1 MSTAQCPVGTA
12 ASRAASGAAPPAEVG
27 RLTMRRLRMAVLIAP
42 LALVVILEGGNLLLE
57 GVVSPS
63 VARLVTIP
71 VALLVAALF
80 SLLVFEQL
88 ETIRRRLAR
97 QNDELLGLHQAGL
110 AVAAELS
117 LDSVLQTVVDTARAL
132 IGTRYGAISVIDGE
146 GVIHA
151 FVTSGISPQ
160 VRERLGDPP
169 RGHGLLGVVLQE
181 GQRLRLDNLQG
192 DPRSVGFPPHHP
204 PMRTLLAVPV
214 TGRGPHRGNL
224 YLSERDDGSA
234 FTESDEETL
243 VRFASQAAIAL
254 DNAHLHGQVRELG
267 AARER
272 IRIAHEMHDGLAQVL
287 AYVNTK
293 AQVVGEYCRQEKIE
307 QAREHLDQLAE
318 AARRCYGDVREQILE
333 LRTTVPS
340 EIGLIEAVTEYVTQW
355 ERQSGITA
363 ELAAPAQLTLAPQVE
378 LQLLRILQEGL
389 ANVRKHAG
397 ATRVRVSLERV
408 ALEPAGAGGVRL
420 TVFDDGAGFVAS
432 STPRSA
438 PGSGPRFGLTTMQER
453 AESVGGRLE
462 LTSNPGEGTRVS
474 ATLPASQEN

>member
-1 MSTAQCPVGTA
+1 MSSAESPVESA
-12 ASRAASGAAPPAEVG
+12 APRAATVASPPAEVG
-27 RLTMRRLRMAVLIAP
+27 RRSLRRLRVVVLIAP
-42 LALVVILEGGNLLLE
+42 LVLVVILEGGNLLLE
-57 GVVSPS
+57 GVVSRPT
-63 VARLVTIP
+63 AWLVTVP
-71 VALLVAALF
+71 VALIVAAFF
-80 SLLVFEQL
+80 SIQVFDQIEA
-88 ETIRRRLAR
+88 IRRRLAR
-97 QNDELLGLHQAGL
+97 QNDELLGLHRAGL

-132 IGTRYGAISVIDGE
+132 IGTRYGAVSVIDAE
-146 GVIHA
+146 GRIHA
-151 FVTSGISPQ
+151 FVTSGISRE

-181 GQRLRLDNLQG
+181 GQRLRLDNLQA
-192 DPRSVGFPPHHP
+192 DSRSVGFPPHHP

-214 TGRGPHRGNL
+214 NGRGPHRGNL

-293 AQVVGEYCRQEKIE
+293 AQVVGEYCRQEKLDL
-307 QAREHLDQLAE
+307 ARQHLDQLAD
-318 AARRCYGDVREQILE
+318 AARRCYGDVREHILE

-340 EIGLIEAVTEYVTQW
+340 EIGLVEAVTEYVTQW
-355 ERQSGITA
+355 ERQSGIAA
-363 ELAAPAQLTLAPQVE
+363 ELAAPARLVLAPDVE
-378 LQLLRILQEGL
+378 LQLLRILQESL

-397 ATRVRVSLERV
+397 ATRVRVSLEPVSR
-408 ALEPAGAGGVRL
+408 EPRGGTVRL
-420 TVFDDGAGFVAS
+420 TVVDDGAGFPSPAAPR
-432 STPRSA
+432 STPGA
-438 PGSGPRFGLTTMQER
+438 GPRFGLSTMQER
-453 AESVGGRLE
+453 AESVGGHLD
-462 LTSNPGEGTRVS
+462 LTSTPGEGTRVS